1 MPHLFR
7 DPTGKMI
14 NILQLD
20 RHPLVGEGSLKGTCV
35 ELAKKFAAGLEGR
48 STKTWEAGE
57 RVIDLPSI
65 PPGVAIAT
73 FIEKD
78 SKLVYPGWNTG
89 NHFAFSVRVSGV
101 ENGKIQ
107 ELVVMDQFK
116 HNTGLA
122 RGDYVTTRKLIV
134 QPKTR
139 YTREGNID
147 MSNDLRYFYIIK

>member
-1 MPHLFR
+1 MPYFFR
-7 DPTGKMI
+7 DPKGKMI

-20 RHPLVGEGSLKGTCV
+20 KHDLVGTGTCV
-35 ELAKKFAAGLEGR
+35 DLAKVYAAGLEGR

-57 RVIDLPSI
+57 RVIDLSTI

-78 SKLVYPGWNTG
+78 GKLVFPGWDTG
-89 NHFAFSVRVSGV
+89 NHFAFSVRVSGM

-107 ELVVMDQFK
+107 ELVVMDQF
-116 HNTGLA
+116 HDYNGY
-122 RGDYVTTRKLIV
+122 RGPRITTRKIAI
-134 QPKTR
+134 QAKPK
-139 YTREGNID
+139 YQKNGNPD